1 MNAPMTPAA
10 SSTHSDESYKFY
22 PAKVVAVY
30 STKLPDIRRLSQ
42 DSDPRRLSVE
52 SLLSGP
58 PGMPDEPNRKYSDTI
73 TSGPRTPHRARRERR
88 VFGGSDNLG
97 VDRGFRD
104 LDIGE
109 NDDSNAI
116 TGGSPITKREHLDF
130 ESDDVPI
137 EFGFGVQAKDTNFEK
152 NDYYAQ

>member
-1 MNAPMTPAA
+1 LEEAT
-10 SSTHSDESYKFY
+10 TW
-22 PAKVVAVY
+22 
-30 STKLPDIRRLSQ
+30 
-42 DSDPRRLSVE
+42 
-52 SLLSGP
+52 
-58 PGMPDEPNRKYSDTI
+58 
-73 TSGPRTPHRARRERR
+73 
-88 VFGGSDNLG
+88 G

-104 LDIGE
+104 LDIGK
-109 NDDSNAI
+109 NDDANAI